1 MILSIMTAKNLS
13 LGSAALPLVQRISI
27 VLATIHSLLT
37 LHYTL
42 YTINFNSNPC
52 NLCYLCDKKIKKKL
66 SIILGMQKK
75 VVLLHLISV
84 LNEKDKVLWQRD
96 IRR

>member
-1 MILSIMTAKNLS
+1 MNALTVLRSIIIFTLC
-13 LGSAALPLVQRISI
+13 
-27 VLATIHSLLT
+27 TIHSLLT

-52 NLCYLCDKKIKKKL
+52 NLCNLCDKKIKKNL
-66 SIILGMQKK
+66 PIIRGMQKK